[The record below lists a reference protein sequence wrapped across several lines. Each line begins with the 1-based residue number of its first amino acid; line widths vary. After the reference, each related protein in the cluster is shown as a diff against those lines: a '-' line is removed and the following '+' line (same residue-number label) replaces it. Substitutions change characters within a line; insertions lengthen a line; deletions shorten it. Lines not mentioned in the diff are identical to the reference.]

1 MEIMICGC
9 AQTAL
14 YEDWAK
20 QDRWDL
26 TWHRSHFAQ
35 PWYECRTHTPV
46 ESLIGH
52 RNLDYK
58 AVLYNGNK
66 LDLDIGTAR
75 CGVSA
80 VYDLE
85 NKKVF
90 YIDKNGV
97 QSIEDPVRK

>member
-1 MEIMICGC
+1 MPHG
-9 AQTAL
+9 
-14 YEDWAK
+14 
-20 QDRWDL
+20 
-26 TWHRSHFAQ
+26 
-35 PWYECRTHTPV
+35 HTPV
-46 ESLIGH
+46 GSLTGH
-52 RNLDYK
+52 CNFDHK

-66 LDLDIGTAR
+66 LDLDIGTAAG
-75 CGVSA
+75 GVSA

>member
-14 YEDWAK
+14 YEDWA
-20 QDRWDL
+20 DGILRGIAPTL
-26 TWHRSHFAQ
+26 PNLGMNAARI
-35 PWYECRTHTPV
+35 P
-46 ESLIGH
+46 LIGH